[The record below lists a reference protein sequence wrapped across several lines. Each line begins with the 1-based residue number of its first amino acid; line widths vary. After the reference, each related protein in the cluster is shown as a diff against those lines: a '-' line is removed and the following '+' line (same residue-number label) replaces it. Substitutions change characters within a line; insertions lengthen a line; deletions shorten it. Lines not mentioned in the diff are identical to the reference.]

1 MFTKKPQEE
10 SQVTEVVFETPPTPK
25 EVAKIQAMLRQLE
38 TWIEEGD
45 AELAKEHWMLI
56 SNECRKHGT

>member
-1 MFTKKPQEE
+1 MFNKKPKEE
-10 SQVTEVVFETPPTPK
+10 SQFMEVFFETPPTPK

-38 TWIEEGD
+38 TWIKEGD

-56 SNECRKHGT
+56 SKECRKHGT